1 MKTIFCLF
9 IFYILNNFTIAQSL
23 SDSIDVR
30 VGWNLI
36 GSLSDGPITSLINTI
51 PANIILSSFFSFNNG
66 VYQAVTSI
74 EAGES
79 YWVKVSQD
87 GKIYFNQPKLSSID
101 TVLVN
106 EGWNSFGSLSSGSVS
121 VIVSTSPIGL
131 LASAFYNVDTS
142 GTLSR
147 VNSLARG
154 SGYLINVNQTGKIII
169 QTTEYGQQNNDTSMV
184 KLTFSEPM
192 SRDGIFNI
200 SNYIVLK
207 DLVTP
212 VQVYKVGIAQG
223 DNIVV
228 LFTEKYSE
236 TSTYKVIVNNLKD
249 LAGNLISREFNI
261 AFY

>member
-1 MKTIFCLF
+1 M
-9 IFYILNNFTIAQSL
+9 NAQTREPINVSA
-23 SDSIDVR
+23 
-30 VGWNLI
+30 GWNLV
-36 GSLSDGPITSLINTI
+36 GSLSTGSISTAISTI
-51 PANIILSSFFSFNNG
+51 PSNIILSSFFRFNNG

-79 YWVKVSQD
+79 YWVRVSQD
-87 GKIYFNQPKLSSID
+87 GKIYFNHPKLSSID
-101 TVLVN
+101 TVYVN
-106 EGWNSFGSLSSGSVS
+106 EGWNSLGSLSSGSVS

-131 LASAFYNVDTS
+131 LASAFYNFDATI
-142 GTLSR
+142 GALSR
-147 VNSLARG
+147 VNSLTRG
-154 SGYLINVNQTGKIII
+154 SGYLINVNQNGKIII
-169 QTTEYGQQNNDTSMV
+169 QTTEYGQQNDDTSQV

-192 SRDGIFNI
+192 SRDGIFDVN
-200 SNYIVLK
+200 NYLVLK

-223 DNIVV
+223 DSIVV

-249 LAGNLISREFNI
+249 LAGNLINREFNF